1 MISIK
6 LYCFTW
12 NICANVLNEKASIR
26 SRGLFGDAWERPN
39 DGLVSVIVTSHVKRC
54 NTFVGCYG

>member
-12 NICANVLNEKASIR
+12 NICANVLNEKASIT
-26 SRGLFGDAWERPN
+26 SRGFFGGAWERPN
-39 DGLVSVIVTSHVKRC
+39 DRLVPVIVTSHDLER
-54 NTFVGCYG
+54 NAFMGCYV